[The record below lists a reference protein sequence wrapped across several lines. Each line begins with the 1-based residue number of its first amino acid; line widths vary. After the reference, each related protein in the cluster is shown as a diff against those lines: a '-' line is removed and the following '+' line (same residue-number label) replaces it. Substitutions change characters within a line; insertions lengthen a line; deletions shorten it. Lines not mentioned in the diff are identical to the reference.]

1 MPSRNGGTSH
11 NTLGFSHCTTKR
23 STDRH
28 VSDTDTAS
36 ETEEEVPLP
45 IVLTA
50 AYRPQHENLSMR
62 ELRNLGQEVYE
73 HVIVADEESS
83 YTKVEQLTREQS
95 HTPTRDVF
103 QAGRI
108 TASKVHDVLTR
119 RNTTDPKNLTC
130 RVLGYGG
137 HFTTPA
143 TQWGLD
149 TEAEALAVYER
160 TMLPYHPEVSV
171 KRTTLLFSQTYPY
184 LGASLD
190 GVKNC
195 GCHGDIN
202 AHFH

>member
-1 MPSRNGGTSH
+1 M
-11 NTLGFSHCTTKR
+11 
-23 STDRH
+23 
-28 VSDTDTAS
+28 
-36 ETEEEVPLP
+36 
-45 IVLTA
+45 
-50 AYRPQHENLSMR
+50 
-62 ELRNLGQEVYE
+62 YE

-95 HTPTRDVF
+95 NTPTRDLF
-103 QAGRI
+103 RAGRI

-119 RNTTDPKNLTC
+119 RNATDPKNLTC

-137 HFTTPA
+137 HFITPA

-149 TEAEALAVYER
+149 TEAAALAVYER

-171 KRTTLLFSQTYPY
+171 KRTGLLLSQTYPY

-190 GVKNC
+190 GVRTVVAMGIYLLKL
-195 GCHGDIN
+195 N